1 MAKDTLFKQLR
12 DADPDSVYMLIHEK
26 DNKEGLLLVLNIGI
40 YVLTFSASVY
50 MLENVKILFV
60 RYFSALSITIPT
72 ISRSLIKMSFYNSL
86 VKLKGHLMIKWLSV
100 IIISMTFVLFFS
112 ILGILIMEKMKSL
125 DFLQDFLMK
134 FLLIL
139 SCILQI
145 FDMIFWTYSKPKKWG
160 SEGNE

>member
-50 MLENVKILFV
+50 MLENVTVVFV
-60 RYFSALSITIPT
+60 RYFSAGSITIPT
-72 ISRSLIKMSFYNSL
+72 IARSLIKMSFYSSL
-86 VKLKGHLMIKWLSV
+86 VKVKGHLKSKCLSV
-100 IIISMTFVLFFS
+100 IIIIMTFVLLFS
-112 ILGILIMEKMKSL
+112 VFGIVIMEKMKGL
-125 DFLQDFLMK
+125 DYWQDFLMK
-134 FLLIL
+134 PSLIL
-139 SCILQI
+139 SFILQI
-145 FDMIFWTYSKPKKWG
+145 FDMIFWTYSKPKEWG